1 MTSRE
6 VRYIACG
13 VRTGPGV
20 SFLGKKSATMPK
32 YWLFK
37 SEPDVY
43 SIDDLAEAGTDTWDG
58 VRNYAARN
66 NMQAM
71 KKGDLG
77 FFYHS
82 RTTPPGVVGVVEVVK
97 EAYPDFTAF
106 DPKEKYYDP
115 KSDPDKPRW
124 FMVDVKFVEKLPRLV
139 SLPEIK
145 KVKTLQ
151 EMALIKMSRLSVQ
164 PVQKKEWKKVLAM
177 AQAEQ

>member
-1 MTSRE
+1 M
-6 VRYIACG
+6 AQ
-13 VRTGPGV
+13 
-20 SFLGKKSATMPK
+20 

-43 SIDDLAEAGTDTWDG
+43 SIDHLAEAGTDCWDG

-82 RTTPPGVVGVVEVVK
+82 RLNPSGVVGICEVVR
-97 EAYPDFTAF
+97 EAYPDDTAF

-124 FMVDVKFVEKLPRLV
+124 FMVDVKFVEKFPQMV
-139 SLPEIK
+139 SLHDIK
-145 KVKTLQ
+145 DEPDLAEMMLVKS
-151 EMALIKMSRLSVQ
+151 SRLSVQ
-164 PVQKKEWKKVLAM
+164 PVRPGEWQKVCEM
-177 AQAEQ
+177 ARQ